1 MELPITELDIC
12 ILKGQTFN
20 QTLFWEQGNPSTPVN
35 LAGYTAVMNIKT
47 HPEAPEN
54 IISLTTANGRIV
66 LNETTG
72 SIRMSLSASETA
84 ALKGK
89 GGVHRV
95 YLTNGSETTRIFQ
108 GNVIFNT

>member
-1 MELPITELDIC
+1 MELPITELNIC

-20 QTLFWEQGNPSTPVN
+20 QTLFWEQGEPSAPVS
-35 LAGYTAVMNIKT
+35 LAGYTAVMYVKT
-47 HPEAPEN
+47 HPESPEN
-54 IISLTTANGRIV
+54 IIILTTENGRIA

-72 SIRMSLSASETA
+72 SIRMSLSANETA
-84 ALKGK
+84 ALRGD

-95 YLTNGSETTRIFQ
+95 YLTSSGVTTRIFQ